1 MKTIILYLALAAM
14 MLTACTD
21 RKPVK
26 REAEK
31 IDTIPVW

>member
-1 MKTIILYLALAAM
+1 M

-31 IDTIPVW
+31 IDTIPVMVMQIKK